1 MSPKSSAMVFST
13 AKSKIVKT
21 LLFSIFVKNYKS
33 MRSTKISGLVHFWSK
48 GSLCLWTMGKSIA
61 LGEGCMYISLTNDNH
76 ELSDHGPS
84 SATLPC
90 CWSVSWLLNPVLK
103 YLTSIWEIVLWI
115 WYNIFCGY
123 DFSFCKHIFKYLQ
136 KSV

>member
-21 LLFSIFVKNYKS
+21 LLFSIFVNNYKS

-48 GSLCLWTMGKSIA
+48 MCQCFCEPWESPLHWERGVCILAWQTTTMSCLTTDQALPHCHVVDLYHDWTV
-61 LGEGCMYISLTNDNH
+61 E
-76 ELSDHGPS
+76 S
-84 SATLPC
+84 S
-90 CWSVSWLLNPVLK
+90 LK

-123 DFSFCKHIFKYLQ
+123 DFSFCKHIF
-136 KSV
+136 